1 MPKSKRRPP
10 PAETETISRPTQ
22 TTVEDGASSQ
32 ADESENE
39 TADAELDSDEEGGVS
54 GKDAVEGAA
63 DSVPDVDDFKSIL
76 QAELTADTIQHYL
89 NRISVKPLLTVEEEQ
104 RYSRLA
110 KAGEFEARQVMIERN
125 LRLVVSIAKGYLN
138 RGVPL
143 LDLIEEGNLGLM
155 HAIEKFDP
163 TRGFRFSTYATWWIR
178 QSIERAIMHQARLI
192 RLPVHVVRELNQVL
206 KARRALETE
215 GRQRVDGDGALNER
229 IEIPAGDSEVG
240 NTLQTYLREIRR
252 APLLTP
258 QQEFETATRAR
269 AGDFAARQAMIE
281 HNLRLVVSI
290 AKNYLGRGLPL
301 TDLIE
306 EGNLGLMHS
315 IDKFEPERGFRFST
329 YASWWVRQ
337 SIERA
342 IMHQA
347 RLVRLPVHVVR
358 ELNQVLKARRAL
370 EAASASAGHSDQPVR
385 VDDVA
390 AAVGRPVGEVTAL
403 LKFAEQPTS
412 LDAPVERHLG
422 EAAGE
427 SVLDGVADDGATDPM
442 NLTLGNEIEV
452 LLTHGLD
459 ELNER
464 EREVVSGRYGLGDRE
479 PETLEVL
486 AERLGLTRE
495 RIRQIQ
501 NEALLKLRRRMTRH
515 GVDRDSIF

>member
-1 MPKSKRRPP
+1 MARKRTPLDGPVPAPALNGQAPAASALNGRP
-10 PAETETISRPTQ
+10 ARSAVTN
-22 TTVEDGASSQ
+22 AS
-32 ADESENE
+32 
-39 TADAELDSDEEGGVS
+39 DAELPADADDGEAS
-54 GKDAVEGAA
+54 GATERVEIA
-63 DSVPDVDDFKSIL
+63 
-76 QAELTADTIQHYL
+76 
-89 NRISVKPLLTVEEEQ
+89 
-104 RYSRLA
+104 
-110 KAGEFEARQVMIERN
+110 AGE
-125 LRLVVSIAKGYLN
+125 
-138 RGVPL
+138 
-143 LDLIEEGNLGLM
+143 
-155 HAIEKFDP
+155 
-163 TRGFRFSTYATWWIR
+163 
-178 QSIERAIMHQARLI
+178 
-192 RLPVHVVRELNQVL
+192 
-206 KARRALETE
+206 
-215 GRQRVDGDGALNER
+215 
-229 IEIPAGDSEVG
+229 SEVG

-258 QQEFETATRAR
+258 EEEFDTATRAR

-315 IDKFEPERGFRFST
+315 IGKFEPERGFRFST

-358 ELNQVLKARRAL
+358 ELNHVLKARRAL
-370 EAASASAGHSDQPVR
+370 EAEAASAGRNDRPVR
-385 VDDVA
+385 VEDVA
-390 AAVGRPVGEVTAL
+390 TLLGLPVKEVDAL

-412 LDAPVERHLG
+412 LDAPMERH
-422 EAAGE
+422 AGE
-427 SVLDGVADDGATDPM
+427 GNGDSVLDGVADDGATDPM
-442 NLTLGNEIEV
+442 SLTLGNEVE
-452 LLTHGLD
+452 LLLNHGLG

-495 RIRQIQ
+495 HIRQIQ
-501 NEALLKLRRRMTRH
+501 QEALVKLRRRMGRQ

>member
-1 MPKSKRRPP
+1 MTRKRAPLDGHAHSDTP
-10 PAETETISRPTQ
+10 LTDATATPETDVGLESAPYAGTEAANGT
-22 TTVEDGASSQ
+22 ASDR
-32 ADESENE
+32 AD
-39 TADAELDSDEEGGVS
+39 L
-54 GKDAVEGAA
+54 
-63 DSVPDVDDFKSIL
+63 
-76 QAELTADTIQHYL
+76 
-89 NRISVKPLLTVEEEQ
+89 
-104 RYSRLA
+104 
-110 KAGEFEARQVMIERN
+110 
-125 LRLVVSIAKGYLN
+125 
-138 RGVPL
+138 
-143 LDLIEEGNLGLM
+143 
-155 HAIEKFDP
+155 
-163 TRGFRFSTYATWWIR
+163 
-178 QSIERAIMHQARLI
+178 
-192 RLPVHVVRELNQVL
+192 
-206 KARRALETE
+206 
-215 GRQRVDGDGALNER
+215 
-229 IEIPAGDSEVG
+229 PAGDSEIG

-258 QQEFETATRAR
+258 QQEFDTATRAR

-315 IDKFEPERGFRFST
+315 IGKFEPERGFRFST

-337 SIERA
+337 NIERA

-358 ELNQVLKARRAL
+358 ELNHVLKARRAL

-385 VDDVA
+385 VEDVA
-390 AAVGRPVGEVTAL
+390 AAVGRPVAEISAL

-412 LDAPVERHLG
+412 LDAPVERHQG
-422 EAAGE
+422 DNGSE

-442 NLTLGNEIEV
+442 NLTLSNEVEI
-452 LLTHGLD
+452 LLTHGLC

-464 EREVVSGRYGLGDRE
+464 EREVVTGRYGLGDRE

-501 NEALLKLRRRMTRH
+501 QEALIKMRRRMARQ
-515 GVDRDSIF
+515 GIDRDSIF

>member
-1 MPKSKRRPP
+1 MVTKRTPLDGHAPAPKPAGNGPARSGP
-10 PAETETISRPTQ
+10 PALHANGTR
-22 TTVEDGASSQ
+22 VEP
-32 ADESENE
+32 
-39 TADAELDSDEEGGVS
+39 DAL
-54 GKDAVEGAA
+54 
-63 DSVPDVDDFKSIL
+63 PDVELRIDPPSIDDDPN
-76 QAELTADTIQHYL
+76 A
-89 NRISVKPLLTVEEEQ
+89 
-104 RYSRLA
+104 
-110 KAGEFEARQVMIERN
+110 
-125 LRLVVSIAKGYLN
+125 VVA
-138 RGVPL
+138 
-143 LDLIEEGNLGLM
+143 
-155 HAIEKFDP
+155 A
-163 TRGFRFSTYATWWIR
+163 
-178 QSIERAIMHQARLI
+178 
-192 RLPVHVVRELNQVL
+192 
-206 KARRALETE
+206 
-215 GRQRVDGDGALNER
+215 ER
-229 IEIPAGDSEVG
+229 IELVAGESEIG

-258 QQEFETATRAR
+258 QEEFETATRAR
-269 AGDFAARQAMIE
+269 QGDFGARQAMIE

-290 AKNYLGRGLPL
+290 AKNYLGRGLPM

-315 IDKFEPERGFRFST
+315 ISKFEPERGFRFST

-370 EAASASAGHSDQPVR
+370 EAVSASTGHSDRPVR

-390 AAVGRPVGEVTAL
+390 AAVGRPVKEVSAL

-412 LDAPVERHLG
+412 LDAPMERHQG
-422 EAAGE
+422 DSGNE
-427 SVLDGVADDGATDPM
+427 SMLDGVADDGATDPM
-442 NLTLGNEIEV
+442 SLTLTNEVE
-452 LLTHGLD
+452 LLLNHGLG

-464 EREVVSGRYGLGDRE
+464 EREVVAGRYGLGDRE
-479 PETLEVL
+479 PETLETL

-501 NEALLKLRRRMTRH
+501 QEALLKLRRRMVRQ

>member
-1 MPKSKRRPP
+1 MTRKRATLNGHVHEVARPANGIAPTQAPP
-10 PAETETISRPTQ
+10 PGIEL
-22 TTVEDGASSQ
+22 
-32 ADESENE
+32 ADETSLP
-39 TADAELDSDEEGGVS
+39 ADDDALASD
-54 GKDAVEGAA
+54 
-63 DSVPDVDDFKSIL
+63 
-76 QAELTADTIQHYL
+76 
-89 NRISVKPLLTVEEEQ
+89 TV
-104 RYSRLA
+104 
-110 KAGEFEARQVMIERN
+110 
-125 LRLVVSIAKGYLN
+125 
-138 RGVPL
+138 
-143 LDLIEEGNLGLM
+143 
-155 HAIEKFDP
+155 
-163 TRGFRFSTYATWWIR
+163 T
-178 QSIERAIMHQARLI
+178 
-192 RLPVHVVRELNQVL
+192 
-206 KARRALETE
+206 
-215 GRQRVDGDGALNER
+215 ER
-229 IEIPAGDSEVG
+229 IELPAGASEVG

-252 APLLTP
+252 APLLSP
-258 QQEFETATRAR
+258 QQEFDTATRAR

-315 IDKFEPERGFRFST
+315 IGKFEPERGFRFST

-358 ELNQVLKARRAL
+358 ELNHVLKARRAL
-370 EAASASAGHSDQPVR
+370 EAAAASAGHGDQPVR

-390 AAVGRPVGEVTAL
+390 LAVGRPVHEVSAL
-403 LKFAEQPTS
+403 LKFAEHPTS
-412 LDAPVERHLG
+412 LDAPVERHQG
-422 EAAGE
+422 EGGGGE

-442 NLTLGNEIEV
+442 SLTLSNEVE
-452 LLTHGLD
+452 LLLAHGLD

-464 EREVVSGRYGLGDRE
+464 EREVVAGRYGLGDRE

-501 NEALLKLRRRMTRH
+501 QEALIKLRRRMLRD
-515 GVDRDSIF
+515 GVNRDSIF